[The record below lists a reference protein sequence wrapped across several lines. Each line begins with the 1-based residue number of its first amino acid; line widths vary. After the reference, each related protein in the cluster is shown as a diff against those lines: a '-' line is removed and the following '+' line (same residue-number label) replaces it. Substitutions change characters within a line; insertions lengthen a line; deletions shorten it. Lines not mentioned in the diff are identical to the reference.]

1 MFKSFFFVKKWF
13 AWSWCGLAIIFLG
26 TGYQVYIDVK
36 INEWFGTFYNI
47 VQIALTKPGSV
58 DNTSYFHALMELG
71 GLAMMYVM
79 IAVLLN
85 FFSKHWVF
93 RWREAMNDFY
103 VSQWQ
108 ALRKIEGASQRVQ
121 EDTKR
126 FATIVE
132 SLGASIVE
140 SVMTLFAFLPILWVL
155 SESINFVPI
164 IGNFDHALVFIS
176 IIFALFG
183 TLFLAIVGFRLPGL
197 EFNNQKVEAA
207 YRKELVYAEDDERRG
222 EKLTLMKL
230 FLDLRKNY
238 FRLYFHYLYFDIAR
252 YSYLQIGVVVP
263 YLILGPTIVAGV
275 ITLGLIQQIVRAF
288 ERILGSFQFLVRNW
302 PIIVELISVYK
313 RLSEFERVLTTKNSS

>member
-1 MFKSFFFVKKWF
+1 MACLVLV
-13 AWSWCGLAIIFLG
+13 WSSNHFLG

-47 VQIALTKPGSV
+47 VQMALTKPGSI
-58 DNTSYFHALMELG
+58 DSRSYFHALMELG

-79 IAVLLN
+79 VAVLLN

-93 RWREAMNDFY
+93 RWREAMNEFY
-103 VSQWQ
+103 ITQWQ

-164 IGNFDHALVFIS
+164 IGNVDHALVFIS

-183 TLFLAIVGFRLPGL
+183 TVFLAIVGIRLPGL

-222 EKLTLMKL
+222 EEQTLREL
-230 FLDLRKNY
+230 FFDLRKNY
-238 FRLYFHYLYFDIAR
+238 FRLFFHYLYFDIAR
-252 YSYLQIGVVVP
+252 YSYLQLGVVVP

-313 RLSEFERVLTTKNSS
+313 RLSAFERVLETKNAS